1 MVKCEC
7 GSINPED
14 AKYCQECGVELKEY
28 PSKYQNLSLLGVAGV
43 FLSFR
48 YASLLVLTLGI
59 GLYMWTRPEEFAKKR
74 GKFLI
79 QFSVIMILVVLVIN
93 III

>member
-1 MVKCEC
+1 MIKCEC
-7 GSINPED
+7 GSINPD
-14 AKYCQECGVELKEY
+14 NAKYCQECGVELKEY

-43 FLSFR
+43 FLGFI
-48 YASLLVLTLGI
+48 YAPLLILTVGI

-79 QFSVIMILVVLVIN
+79 LFSVVIFLFALIIN